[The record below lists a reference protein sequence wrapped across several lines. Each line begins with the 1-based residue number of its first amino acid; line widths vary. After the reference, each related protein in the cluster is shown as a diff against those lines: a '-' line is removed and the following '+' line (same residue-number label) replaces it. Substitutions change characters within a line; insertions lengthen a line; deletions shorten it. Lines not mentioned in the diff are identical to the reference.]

1 VTFIAMLKII
11 ALSFDERRFASLV
24 GISMLVGNL
33 GSVLA
38 GAPLSWLAQITGWR
52 GIFVGLAAVSL
63 LLGVGCWWLLRES
76 GRREGQVHRRAGRQT
91 TLRPHGGPLRPF
103 VGARKP

>member
-1 VTFIAMLKII
+1 
-11 ALSFDERRFASLV
+11 
-24 GISMLVGNL
+24 MLVGNL

-52 GIFVGLAAVSL
+52 GVFVGLAAVSL

-76 GRREGQVHRRAGRQT
+76 ELVEPGTPASASTPRGRASTAPWCSPVCCRY
-91 TLRPHGGPLRPF
+91 
-103 VGARKP
+103 